1 MQTKHKVILIS
12 TIVAI
17 AIMSFFC
24 GFYVGNHYKF
34 YKKHKNAK
42 TIKFYQT
49 KKYAGQEL
57 SEKEKKDVEVFV
69 LPYETCIRRN
79 LDKQDRNIVL
89 NIQKEVI
96 ELAKDNNKIK
106 FKINDLKS
114 AKDNKRIID
123 VVKKCQKQTYKAM
136 KKDEVK
142 NFKKAIKKLKM
153 VDIISIFHGIK

>member
-1 MQTKHKVILIS
+1 MWFS
-12 TIVAI
+12 
-17 AIMSFFC
+17 
-24 GFYVGNHYKF
+24 
-34 YKKHKNAK
+34 
-42 TIKFYQT
+42 

-123 VVKKCQKQTYKAM
+123 VVRKCQKQTYKAM